1 MQRSSLT
8 TVLQAL
14 LILPLFI
21 RTFRS
26 TSVSRTQLLYV
37 IWLWWVGSS
46 GRLAVHVWLCFGWF
60 ANVSNSSAHVEVQVG
75 LETDA
80 RHRPLHGDRERAV
93 TKIHTLTGW

>member
-1 MQRSSLT
+1 M
-8 TVLQAL
+8 
-14 LILPLFI
+14 
-21 RTFRS
+21 
-26 TSVSRTQLLYV
+26 
-37 IWLWWVGSS
+37 
-46 GRLAVHVWLCFGWF
+46 HVWLCFGWF